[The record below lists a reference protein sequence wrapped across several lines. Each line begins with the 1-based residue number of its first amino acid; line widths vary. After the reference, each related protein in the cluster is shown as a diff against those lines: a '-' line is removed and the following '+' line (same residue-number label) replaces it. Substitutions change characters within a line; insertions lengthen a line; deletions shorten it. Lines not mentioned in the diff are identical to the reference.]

1 MLNYNKLRYF
11 YEVSKYLNI
20 TKAAEALFLSQPAL
34 SRHISDLEAEFGA
47 KLFARTNR
55 NLALTD
61 MGEALKEEC
70 HKLFSSEISIM
81 DRLRSFSDVRRG
93 NLRVALYGTEISY
106 QIQPLIRRF
115 KEQYPLIE
123 VRQERLNLNA
133 AEESI
138 SSCKADVGVIIS
150 LVGKHAD
157 NLMRYSLAQSS
168 ISVILTSSH
177 PLAGEQ
183 SVDMLQLSG
192 ERMLVQPRKETHLQY
207 SVLTKLCG
215 EAGFKP
221 EISEEYPNTETILM
235 MVQAGA
241 GITVLSAL
249 APLSMFPG
257 LVCIPINNS
266 PAVSCD
272 LAWNPGNSNFTIEL
286 FVQLAKE
293 TAW

>member
-47 KLFARTNR
+47 KLFIRTNR
-55 NLALTD
+55 DLALTD
-61 MGEALKEEC
+61 MGEALSEEC
-70 HKLFSSEISIM
+70 LKLFSSEADITN
-81 DRLRSFSDVRRG
+81 RLRSFSDVRRG

-106 QIQPLIRRF
+106 RIQPLIRRF

-123 VRQERLNLNA
+123 LRQERLNLNA

-138 SSCKADVGVIIS
+138 NSCKSDIGVVVS
-150 LVGKHAD
+150 MAGMHCVS
-157 NLMRYSLAQSS
+157 LMRHSLAQSQ
-168 ISVILTSSH
+168 ISAILTPSH

-183 SVDMLQLSG
+183 SIDMHQLAG

-207 SVLTKLCG
+207 SVVTKLSS

-221 EISEEYPNTETILM
+221 DISEEYPNTETIMM

-241 GITVLSAL
+241 GITILSSL
-249 APLSMFPG
+249 APLSMFPD
-257 LVCIPINNS
+257 LVCIPINGS
-266 PAVSCD
+266 PIVSCD
-272 LAWNPGNSNFTIEL
+272 LAWNPGNDNFAIEL
-286 FVQLAKE
+286 FVKLAKE
-293 TAW
+293 AEW